1 MIIYSYTDIILQNS
15 AFWARREAE
24 REIEDAT
31 LDRCFP
37 EFAAWNKLRKA
48 NKACVKPSDLD
59 TVPVQPPST
68 AIEVTQSDTKQL
80 AAVDAPPED
89 DSMTESDPELQDNL
103 KALREAKSDIERRV
117 ILDRMK
123 QLSQQGRA

>member
-1 MIIYSYTDIILQNS
+1 M
-15 AFWARREAE
+15 
-24 REIEDAT
+24 
-31 LDRCFP
+31 
-37 EFAAWNKLRKA
+37 
-48 NKACVKPSDLD
+48 KPSDLD

-89 DSMTESDPELQDNL
+89 DSMTESDPEFRDSLI
-103 KALREAKSDIERRV
+103 ALRAAKTAIERKV

-123 QLSQQGRA
+123 QLSQEGKVWKKE

>member
-1 MIIYSYTDIILQNS
+1 M
-15 AFWARREAE
+15 
-24 REIEDAT
+24 
-31 LDRCFP
+31 
-37 EFAAWNKLRKA
+37 KH
-48 NKACVKPSDLD
+48 SDLD
-59 TVPVQPPST
+59 TVPVHPLST
-68 AIEVTQSDTKQL
+68 AIEVTQSDAKQL

-103 KALREAKSDIERRV
+103 KTLREAKSDIERRV

>member
-1 MIIYSYTDIILQNS
+1 M
-15 AFWARREAE
+15 
-24 REIEDAT
+24 
-31 LDRCFP
+31 
-37 EFAAWNKLRKA
+37 
-48 NKACVKPSDLD
+48 KPSNLD
-59 TVPVQPPST
+59 TVPVHPSST
-68 AIEVTQSDTKQL
+68 PIEATQSDTKRL
-80 AAVDAPPED
+80 ATVDALPED